1 MQEMVS
7 LIFGIGVA
15 ILQFLGGS
23 PGEFGFGYQMA
34 NIVIRVFIQPGL
46 ILTFFV
52 LWRLEKRKNDSGS

>member
-7 LIFGIGVA
+7 EFFGICVA

-23 PGEFGFGYQMA
+23 PGEFGFGYQLA
-34 NIVIRVFIQPGL
+34 KIIIFVFIQPGL

-52 LWRLEKRKNDSGS
+52 LWRLEKRKNDVGF